1 MTSTNRRYGTLTAQ
15 RRYSARALQLDIN
28 LLTATFPIAPM
39 PSTAPSLTPHKSSPY
54 PAQTVHDFRP
64 SWVVE
69 QVISPKPNLP
79 RLTSF
84 STAGT
89 SPATF
94 SRFTIWLL
102 YVTCGS
108 EDSAIMS
115 GKTLYGAT
123 FKDVN
128 FVPLQSATFCVQCEL
143 ISNNSKPYCLA
154 CGSHALLG
162 LSRMLGGS
170 MRNEQ
175 TAHLITDIE
184 LNNLVRDLLRTVP
197 DPDVL
202 AMADHTRMPSLTM
215 RSQLRLANA
224 AHPASGFRAV
234 TLGDDAEIHPA
245 ELDLEPA
252 ISAITERAQ
261 HLTGATGA
269 AIALRAGDEI
279 VCRARAGRTAPDL
292 GVRLQTDA
300 GISAEAVRSGEI
312 MLCHDAERN
321 PRVDLASCRRLGVR
335 SILVSPLRHYRRT
348 LGVFEV
354 LSSSP
359 GAFDD
364 SDVATMQLLSGMM
377 VAAISRISTLHQAQ
391 ILPRVG

>member
-1 MTSTNRRYGTLTAQ
+1 MFRKSLYGT
-15 RRYSARALQLDIN
+15 S
-28 LLTATFPIAPM
+28 
-39 PSTAPSLTPHKSSPY
+39 
-54 PAQTVHDFRP
+54 FR
-64 SWVVE
+64 
-69 QVISPKPNLP
+69 
-79 RLTSF
+79 
-84 STAGT
+84 
-89 SPATF
+89 
-94 SRFTIWLL
+94 
-102 YVTCGS
+102 
-108 EDSAIMS
+108 
-115 GKTLYGAT
+115 
-123 FKDVN
+123 DVS

-143 ISNNSKPYCLA
+143 ISANSKTYCVA

-162 LSRMLGGS
+162 LSRVLGGS
-170 MRNEQ
+170 LLHQ
-175 TAHLITDIE
+175 QAAHLIIDTE
-184 LNNLVRDLLRTVP
+184 LDSLVRDLLRTVP
-197 DPDVL
+197 YPQVL
-202 AMADHTRMPSLTM
+202 SAHDHTRMPSLVH
-215 RSQLRLANA
+215 RSQLRVANA

-234 TLGDDAEIHPA
+234 TGADGILTEEMEFHPA

-269 AIALRAGDEI
+269 AIALRTGDEI

-359 GAFDD
+359 GAFDER
-364 SDVATMQLLSGMM
+364 DVATMQLLSGMM
-377 VAAISRISTLHQAQ
+377 VAAISRISSLQSAQ
-391 ILPRVG
+391 LPRRAA

>member
-1 MTSTNRRYGTLTAQ
+1 M
-15 RRYSARALQLDIN
+15 
-28 LLTATFPIAPM
+28 F
-39 PSTAPSLTPHKSSPY
+39 
-54 PAQTVHDFRP
+54 
-64 SWVVE
+64 
-69 QVISPKPNLP
+69 
-79 RLTSF
+79 
-84 STAGT
+84 
-89 SPATF
+89 
-94 SRFTIWLL
+94 
-102 YVTCGS
+102 
-108 EDSAIMS
+108 
-115 GKTLYGAT
+115 GKTLYGTT

-143 ISNNSKPYCLA
+143 ISSNSKPYCLA

-162 LSRMLGGS
+162 LSRVLGGS
-170 MRNEQ
+170 MRNQQ

-197 DPDVL
+197 DPELLGV
-202 AMADHTRMPSLTM
+202 ADHSRMPSQAL
-215 RSQLRLANA
+215 RSQLRVANA

-234 TLGDDAEIHPA
+234 FPSEDTEIHAA

-252 ISAITERAQ
+252 ISAITDRAQ

-279 VCRARAGRTAPDL
+279 VCRARTGRTAPDL
-292 GVRLQTDA
+292 GARLQTDA

-321 PRVDLASCRRLGVR
+321 PQVDLASCRRLGVR

-359 GAFDD
+359 SAFDE
-364 SDVATMQLLSGMM
+364 SDVATMQLLSSVM
-377 VAAISRISTLHQAQ
+377 VAAISRISSLHRAQ
-391 ILPRVG
+391 TMRLAG

>member
-1 MTSTNRRYGTLTAQ
+1 MFRKTVYG
-15 RRYSARALQLDIN
+15 S
-28 LLTATFPIAPM
+28 
-39 PSTAPSLTPHKSSPY
+39 
-54 PAQTVHDFRP
+54 
-64 SWVVE
+64 
-69 QVISPKPNLP
+69 
-79 RLTSF
+79 
-84 STAGT
+84 
-89 SPATF
+89 
-94 SRFTIWLL
+94 
-102 YVTCGS
+102 
-108 EDSAIMS
+108 
-115 GKTLYGAT
+115 T

-128 FVPLQSATFCVQCEL
+128 FVPLQSATFCIQCEL
-143 ISNNSKPYCLA
+143 ISANSKPYCLA
-154 CGSHALLG
+154 CGSQSLLG
-162 LSRMLGGS
+162 LSRVLGGS
-170 MRNEQ
+170 LLHQQ
-175 TAHLITDIE
+175 TAHLIIDAE

-197 DPDVL
+197 YPEVL
-202 AMADHTRMPSLTM
+202 NVADHRTSDYAADRLSDQTFAGQSRMPALAQ
-215 RSQLRLANA
+215 RSQLRVANA

-234 TLGDDAEIHPA
+234 TPGEEIEIHPA

-359 GAFDD
+359 GAFDQN
-364 SDVATMQLLSGMM
+364 DVATMQLLSSLM
-377 VAAISRISTLHQAQ
+377 VAAISRISSLHQAQ
-391 ILPRVG
+391 ILRRAG

>member
-1 MTSTNRRYGTLTAQ
+1 
-15 RRYSARALQLDIN
+15 
-28 LLTATFPIAPM
+28 
-39 PSTAPSLTPHKSSPY
+39 
-54 PAQTVHDFRP
+54 
-64 SWVVE
+64 
-69 QVISPKPNLP
+69 
-79 RLTSF
+79 
-84 STAGT
+84 
-89 SPATF
+89 
-94 SRFTIWLL
+94 
-102 YVTCGS
+102 
-108 EDSAIMS
+108 MS
-115 GKTLYGAT
+115 GKTLYGTT

-143 ISNNSKPYCLA
+143 ISNNSKPHCLA

-184 LNNLVRDLLRTVP
+184 LNNLVRDLLRAVP

-202 AMADHTRMPSLTM
+202 AMADHTRMPSLAM
-215 RSQLRLANA
+215 RSQLRVANA

-234 TLGDDAEIHPA
+234 TLGEDAEIHPA

-391 ILPRVG
+391 ILRRVG

>member
-1 MTSTNRRYGTLTAQ
+1 MFR
-15 RRYSARALQLDIN
+15 
-28 LLTATFPIAPM
+28 
-39 PSTAPSLTPHKSSPY
+39 K
-54 PAQTVHDFRP
+54 TV
-64 SWVVE
+64 
-69 QVISPKPNLP
+69 
-79 RLTSF
+79 
-84 STAGT
+84 
-89 SPATF
+89 
-94 SRFTIWLL
+94 
-102 YVTCGS
+102 
-108 EDSAIMS
+108 
-115 GKTLYGAT
+115 YGAA

-128 FVPLQSATFCVQCEL
+128 FVSLQSATFCVQCEL

-162 LSRMLGGS
+162 LSRVLGGS
-170 MRNEQ
+170 MRNQQ
-175 TAHLITDIE
+175 TAHLITDVE

-197 DPDVL
+197 DPEVL
-202 AMADHTRMPSLTM
+202 SMADHSRMPSLAL
-215 RSQLRLANA
+215 RSQLRVANA
-224 AHPASGFRAV
+224 AHPVSGFRAV
-234 TLGDDAEIHPA
+234 APGDEAEIHPA

-269 AIALRAGDEI
+269 AMALRAGNEI
-279 VCRARAGRTAPDL
+279 VCRARAGRTAPDV

-335 SILVSPLRHYRRT
+335 SILVSPLRHFHRT

-359 GAFDD
+359 GAFDEG
-364 SDVATMQLLSGMM
+364 DVATMQLLSGLM
-377 VAAISRISTLHQAQ
+377 VAAISRISSLRQAQ
-391 ILPRVG
+391 HLRRSG

>member
-1 MTSTNRRYGTLTAQ
+1 MFRKSSFGKTVYGT
-15 RRYSARALQLDIN
+15 
-28 LLTATFPIAPM
+28 
-39 PSTAPSLTPHKSSPY
+39 
-54 PAQTVHDFRP
+54 
-64 SWVVE
+64 
-69 QVISPKPNLP
+69 
-79 RLTSF
+79 
-84 STAGT
+84 
-89 SPATF
+89 
-94 SRFTIWLL
+94 
-102 YVTCGS
+102 C
-108 EDSAIMS
+108 
-115 GKTLYGAT
+115 

-143 ISNNSKPYCLA
+143 ISTNSKPYCLA

-162 LSRMLGGS
+162 LSRVLGGS
-170 MRNEQ
+170 LRKQQ
-175 TAHLITDIE
+175 TAHLITDLE
-184 LNNLVRDLLRTVP
+184 LNDLVRDLLRTVP
-197 DPDVL
+197 DPEVL
-202 AMADHTRMPSLTM
+202 SLADHSRMPSLAQ
-215 RSQLRLANA
+215 RSQLRVANA

-234 TLGDDAEIHPA
+234 HPGDDIEIQAA

-269 AIALRAGDEI
+269 AIALRAGNEI
-279 VCRARAGRTAPDL
+279 VCRARTGRTAPDL

-321 PRVDLASCRRLGVR
+321 PQVDLASCRRLGVR

-359 GAFDD
+359 GAFDQ
-364 SDVATMQLLSGMM
+364 SDVATMQLLSSVM
-377 VAAISRISTLHQAQ
+377 VAAISRISSLHQAQ
-391 ILPRVG
+391 ILRRAG

>member
-1 MTSTNRRYGTLTAQ
+1 MFRKTVYG
-15 RRYSARALQLDIN
+15 S
-28 LLTATFPIAPM
+28 
-39 PSTAPSLTPHKSSPY
+39 
-54 PAQTVHDFRP
+54 
-64 SWVVE
+64 
-69 QVISPKPNLP
+69 
-79 RLTSF
+79 
-84 STAGT
+84 
-89 SPATF
+89 
-94 SRFTIWLL
+94 
-102 YVTCGS
+102 
-108 EDSAIMS
+108 
-115 GKTLYGAT
+115 T
-123 FKDVN
+123 FKDVS

-143 ISNNSKPYCLA
+143 ISASTKPFCLA
-154 CGSHALLG
+154 CGSNALLG
-162 LSRMLGGS
+162 LSRVLGGS
-170 MRNEQ
+170 LRHQQ

-197 DPDVL
+197 DPDVVS
-202 AMADHTRMPSLTM
+202 MADHTRMPSLAQ
-215 RSQLRLANA
+215 RSQLRVANA
-224 AHPASGFRAV
+224 AHPVSGFRAV
-234 TLGDDAEIHPA
+234 AVGEDTEIYPA

-335 SILVSPLRHYRRT
+335 SILVSPLSHYRRT

-359 GAFDD
+359 GAFDER
-364 SDVATMQLLSGMM
+364 DVATMQLLSSMM
-377 VAAISRISTLHQAQ
+377 VAAISRISSLHHAQ
-391 ILPRVG
+391 ILRRAS

>member
-1 MTSTNRRYGTLTAQ
+1 M
-15 RRYSARALQLDIN
+15 
-28 LLTATFPIAPM
+28 F
-39 PSTAPSLTPHKSSPY
+39 
-54 PAQTVHDFRP
+54 
-64 SWVVE
+64 
-69 QVISPKPNLP
+69 
-79 RLTSF
+79 
-84 STAGT
+84 
-89 SPATF
+89 
-94 SRFTIWLL
+94 
-102 YVTCGS
+102 
-108 EDSAIMS
+108 
-115 GKTLYGAT
+115 GKTVYGST

-143 ISNNSKPYCLA
+143 ISTNNKPYCLA
-154 CGSHALLG
+154 CGSQAIVG
-162 LSRMLGGS
+162 LSRVLGGS
-170 MRNEQ
+170 LLHQQ

-184 LNNLVRDLLRTVP
+184 LNNLVRDLLRSVP
-197 DPDVL
+197 DP
-202 AMADHTRMPSLTM
+202 MAIEQLDQSRLPSLAH
-215 RSQLRLANA
+215 RSQLRVANA

-234 TLGDDAEIHPA
+234 SPAEEVEIHPA

-335 SILVSPLRHYRRT
+335 SILVSPLRHFRRT

-364 SDVATMQLLSGMM
+364 RDVATMQLLSGMM
-377 VAAISRISTLHQAQ
+377 VAAISRISSIKRDQLLRRA
-391 ILPRVG
+391 G

>member
-1 MTSTNRRYGTLTAQ
+1 MFRNTA
-15 RRYSARALQLDIN
+15 
-28 LLTATFPIAPM
+28 
-39 PSTAPSLTPHKSSPY
+39 
-54 PAQTVHDFRP
+54 
-64 SWVVE
+64 
-69 QVISPKPNLP
+69 
-79 RLTSF
+79 
-84 STAGT
+84 
-89 SPATF
+89 
-94 SRFTIWLL
+94 
-102 YVTCGS
+102 YVT
-108 EDSAIMS
+108 
-115 GKTLYGAT
+115 T

-128 FVPLQSATFCVQCEL
+128 FVPLQSATFCVQCEM
-143 ISNNSKPYCLA
+143 ISANPRSYCLA
-154 CGSHALLG
+154 CGSQALIG
-162 LSRMLGGS
+162 LSRVLGGS
-170 MRNEQ
+170 LRHQQ
-175 TAHLITDIE
+175 TAHLITDSE
-184 LNNLVRDLLRTVP
+184 LDTLVRDLLRTVP
-197 DPDVL
+197 MPDFQS
-202 AMADHTRMPSLTM
+202 AEEHSRMPSLAQ
-215 RSQLRLANA
+215 RSQLRVANA

-234 TLGDDAEIHPA
+234 HAPEDVEIHAA

-279 VCRARAGRTAPDL
+279 VCRARTGRTAPDL

-359 GAFDD
+359 GAFDEG
-364 SDVATMQLLSGMM
+364 DVATMQLLSSMM
-377 VAAISRISTLHQAQ
+377 VAAISRISTIHRTESLRRA
-391 ILPRVG
+391 G

>member
-1 MTSTNRRYGTLTAQ
+1 MFRKTVYG
-15 RRYSARALQLDIN
+15 N
-28 LLTATFPIAPM
+28 
-39 PSTAPSLTPHKSSPY
+39 
-54 PAQTVHDFRP
+54 
-64 SWVVE
+64 
-69 QVISPKPNLP
+69 
-79 RLTSF
+79 
-84 STAGT
+84 
-89 SPATF
+89 
-94 SRFTIWLL
+94 
-102 YVTCGS
+102 
-108 EDSAIMS
+108 
-115 GKTLYGAT
+115 T

-128 FVPLQSATFCVQCEL
+128 FVPLQSATFCIQCEL
-143 ISNNSKPYCLA
+143 ISTNSKPYCLA
-154 CGSHALLG
+154 CGSQALLG
-162 LSRMLGGS
+162 LSRVLGGS
-170 MRNEQ
+170 LLQEQ
-175 TAHLITDIE
+175 TAHLIIDAE

-197 DPDVL
+197 HAEVL
-202 AMADHTRMPSLTM
+202 SIADHRSSEYAADRSFVDQCFAGQSRMPALAQ
-215 RSQLRLANA
+215 RSQLRVANA

-234 TLGDDAEIHPA
+234 TPGEEIEIHPA

-300 GISAEAVRSGEI
+300 GISAEAVRSGEV

-359 GAFDD
+359 GAFDQN
-364 SDVATMQLLSGMM
+364 DVATMQLLSSVM
-377 VAAISRISTLHQAQ
+377 VAAISRISSLHQAQ
-391 ILPRVG
+391 ILRRAG

>member
-1 MTSTNRRYGTLTAQ
+1 M
-15 RRYSARALQLDIN
+15 
-28 LLTATFPIAPM
+28 F
-39 PSTAPSLTPHKSSPY
+39 
-54 PAQTVHDFRP
+54 
-64 SWVVE
+64 
-69 QVISPKPNLP
+69 
-79 RLTSF
+79 
-84 STAGT
+84 
-89 SPATF
+89 
-94 SRFTIWLL
+94 
-102 YVTCGS
+102 
-108 EDSAIMS
+108 
-115 GKTLYGAT
+115 GKTPYGST

-143 ISNNSKPYCLA
+143 ISTSNKPYCLA

-162 LSRMLGGS
+162 LSRVLGGS
-170 MRNEQ
+170 LRNQQ
-175 TAHLITDIE
+175 TAHLITDYE
-184 LNNLVRDLLRTVP
+184 LDNLVRDLLRTVP
-197 DPDVL
+197 EPE
-202 AMADHTRMPSLTM
+202 AINMADHSRMPSLVQ
-215 RSQLRLANA
+215 RSHLRVANA

-234 TLGDDAEIHPA
+234 QVSEEEIHPA

-269 AIALRAGDEI
+269 AIALRTGDEI

-312 MLCHDAERN
+312 MLCHDSERN

-364 SDVATMQLLSGMM
+364 RDVATMQLLSSMM
-377 VAAISRISTLHQAQ
+377 VAAISRISSLHRAQ
-391 ILPRVG
+391 VLQRTG

>member
-1 MTSTNRRYGTLTAQ
+1 MFR
-15 RRYSARALQLDIN
+15 
-28 LLTATFPIAPM
+28 
-39 PSTAPSLTPHKSSPY
+39 KS
-54 PAQTVHDFRP
+54 
-64 SWVVE
+64 
-69 QVISPKPNLP
+69 
-79 RLTSF
+79 
-84 STAGT
+84 
-89 SPATF
+89 
-94 SRFTIWLL
+94 
-102 YVTCGS
+102 
-108 EDSAIMS
+108 
-115 GKTLYGAT
+115 LYGDS
-123 FKDVN
+123 FKDLN
-128 FVPLQSATFCVQCEL
+128 FVPLQSATFCVQCEM
-143 ISNNSKPYCLA
+143 ISTNSKPYCLA
-154 CGSHALLG
+154 CGSQALIG

-170 MRNEQ
+170 MRNQ
-175 TAHLITDIE
+175 QNAHLITDIE

-197 DPDVL
+197 DPEEAL
-202 AMADHTRMPSLTM
+202 SLADHTRMPSLALRT
-215 RSQLRLANA
+215 QLRVANA
-224 AHPASGFRAV
+224 AHPVSGFRAV
-234 TLGDDAEIHPA
+234 PLNEEIEIHTA
-245 ELDLEPA
+245 QLDLEPA

-359 GAFDD
+359 GAFDEG
-364 SDVATMQLLSGMM
+364 DVATMQLLSSMM
-377 VAAISRISTLHQAQ
+377 VAAISRISSLHHAH
-391 ILPRVG
+391 LTRRAG

>member
-1 MTSTNRRYGTLTAQ
+1 M
-15 RRYSARALQLDIN
+15 
-28 LLTATFPIAPM
+28 F
-39 PSTAPSLTPHKSSPY
+39 
-54 PAQTVHDFRP
+54 
-64 SWVVE
+64 
-69 QVISPKPNLP
+69 
-79 RLTSF
+79 
-84 STAGT
+84 
-89 SPATF
+89 
-94 SRFTIWLL
+94 
-102 YVTCGS
+102 
-108 EDSAIMS
+108 
-115 GKTLYGAT
+115 GKTVYGNT

-143 ISNNSKPYCLA
+143 ISANNKPQCLA
-154 CGSHALLG
+154 CGSHAVIG
-162 LSRMLGGS
+162 LSRVLGGS
-170 MRNEQ
+170 LLQQQ
-175 TAHLITDIE
+175 TAHLITDCE

-197 DPDVL
+197 DPL
-202 AMADHTRMPSLTM
+202 AITDSSESRMPSLAQ
-215 RSQLRLANA
+215 RNQLRVANA
-224 AHPASGFRAV
+224 AHPVSGFRAV
-234 TLGDDAEIHPA
+234 SPADEVEIHPA

-292 GVRLQTDA
+292 GVRLQTDT

-321 PRVDLASCRRLGVR
+321 PRVDLASCRRLGIR

-359 GAFDD
+359 GAFDER
-364 SDVATMQLLSGMM
+364 DVATMQLLSGMM
-377 VAAISRISTLHQAQ
+377 VAAISRISSLKRDQLLRAS
-391 ILPRVG
+391 

>member
-1 MTSTNRRYGTLTAQ
+1 M
-15 RRYSARALQLDIN
+15 
-28 LLTATFPIAPM
+28 F
-39 PSTAPSLTPHKSSPY
+39 
-54 PAQTVHDFRP
+54 
-64 SWVVE
+64 
-69 QVISPKPNLP
+69 
-79 RLTSF
+79 
-84 STAGT
+84 
-89 SPATF
+89 
-94 SRFTIWLL
+94 
-102 YVTCGS
+102 
-108 EDSAIMS
+108 
-115 GKTLYGAT
+115 GKTVYGST
-123 FKDVN
+123 FKDVKS
-128 FVPLQSATFCVQCEL
+128 VPLQSATFCVQCEL
-143 ISNNSKPYCLA
+143 ISTNNKPYCLA
-154 CGSHALLG
+154 CGSQSVIG
-162 LSRMLGGS
+162 LSRVLGGS
-170 MRNEQ
+170 LLHQQ
-175 TAHLITDIE
+175 TAHLITDNE
-184 LNNLVRDLLRTVP
+184 LHNLVRDLLRTVP
-197 DPDVL
+197 DPL
-202 AMADHTRMPSLTM
+202 AAEYAEQSRMPSLALRT
-215 RSQLRLANA
+215 QLRVANA
-224 AHPASGFRAV
+224 AHPVSGFRAV
-234 TLGDDAEIHPA
+234 SPAEEVEIHPA

-364 SDVATMQLLSGMM
+364 RDVATMQLLSGMM
-377 VAAISRISTLHQAQ
+377 VAAISRISSLHREQVLRRA
-391 ILPRVG
+391 G